1 MNNPFNQE
9 VMIKRLTP
17 KIKRFY
23 INDFGELELEVEPL
37 RLFKLLV
44 MLKEEKTLLF
54 EQLIDITAI
63 DYPNDEKR
71 FKLVYNLFSIV
82 YNQRVRVFTCIND
95 LTEVKSLVSV
105 YPNANWYEREVFD
118 MFGVV
123 FTDNLDLRR
132 ILTDVEFKGHPLR
145 KDFPLK
151 GTHEVFFNEE
161 TQAVEYRPL

>member
-1 MNNPFNQE
+1 L
-9 VMIKRLTP
+9 IKRLTP
-17 KIKRFY
+17 KIKKSY
-23 INDFGELELEVEPL
+23 INDFGELELEAEPL

-71 FKLVYNLFSIV
+71 FKLIYNLFSIV
-82 YNQRVRVFTCIND
+82 YNQRVRVFTYIDD
-95 LTEVKSLVSV
+95 LTEIKSLVSV
-105 YPNANWYEREVFD
+105 YPNASWYEREIFD
-118 MFGVV
+118 MFGII
-123 FTDNLDLRR
+123 FADNLDLRR

-151 GTHEVFFNEE
+151 GTHEIFFNEK